1 MKVSYRKNFDKNGTC
16 YNQTITIDKVT
27 GVKFNNY
34 VETLWKQDKEK
45 LNKTHVEDNEMAQ
58 RDMYLKR
65 LALGVNYTYLTT
77 LDYFMKFYLHEI
89 YEPPKKDKFYE
100 RIKNRN
106 TIIIVK

>member
-45 LNKTHVEDNEMAQ
+45 LNKTHVQDNEMAQ

-65 LALGVNYTYLTT
+65 LTLGVNYTYLTT
-77 LDYFMKFYLHEI
+77 LNYFLNFIMN
-89 YEPPKKDKFYE
+89 EPKENVKWRRVKT
-100 RIKNRN
+100 NRN

>member
-1 MKVSYRKNFDKNGTC
+1 MKVSYLKHWKEGTL

-34 VETLWKQDKEK
+34 VETLWKQDQEK
-45 LNKTHVEDNEMAQ
+45 LNSTHVQDNEMAQ

-77 LDYFMKFYLHEI
+77 LDYFVSFLLRETNESIK
-89 YEPPKKDKFYE
+89 
-100 RIKNRN
+100 RIKRRN